1 LEQKPLF
8 AAGCGIEEGFLLP
21 EVSMKRNLV
30 ALLLV
35 LSALALLATSQV
47 IVQPAVRISSD
58 VMQALVVT
66 KIAPI
71 YPPLARQA
79 RIQGTVI
86 LKVRINAAGDIG
98 DMQLVS
104 GHPLL
109 APAAIEA
116 VKQWKYKPYL
126 LNGDP
131 VEVETQVTVNFSL
144 SGKPAPGGVAGDVP
158 GGVAPGGEGGQGAG
172 NPEDQTHPA
181 TPQRVRISSG
191 VAQGLLVTKVP
202 PQYPQEAKDQ
212 SIQGVV
218 VMKVTVDKEGNVEN
232 IQLMSGHPL
241 LVPPAIGAVKQ
252 WKYKPYLVNGTPVE
266 VETQVRVTFTLVS

>member
-8 AAGCGIEEGFLLP
+8 AAGRGIEEGFLLP

-58 VMQALVVT
+58 VMQGLVVT

-116 VKQWKYKPYL
+116 VKQWKYRPYL

-158 GGVAPGGEGGQGAG
+158 GGVAPGGEGGLGAG

-212 SIQGVV
+212 GIQGVV

-241 LVPPAIGAVKQ
+241 LVPPAIEAVKQ